1 MRDFGEPVYCCR
13 PKMARLLAIGLAF
26 ALSSLAHAQNAS
38 DDENARAHF
47 VSGRAYFDQARYEDA
62 AREFEEAYRLSHR
75 AELLENESRS
85 FERALMF
92 NEAIDALQR
101 LLRDHPGQPDEQT
114 YRERITNLERLRDR
128 LGNGG
133 GGAAVSGGGGG
144 GISIPSLVTL
154 IGGGVL
160 GLTAII
166 LAIASQVM
174 YDSVSATCPNGVCPE
189 SRRGDVGAGAAVAW
203 TSTILTFAAP
213 IAIGVGILLMV
224 LDSGGGSSS
233 TQSRLRLTPGP
244 GDVGL
249 GLTVNL

>member
-1 MRDFGEPVYCCR
+1 MS
-13 PKMARLLAIGLAF
+13 RLLAIGLAF
-26 ALSSLAHAQNAS
+26 ALSSLAYAQNAS

-133 GGAAVSGGGGG
+133 GGGGGGGAAVSGGGGG
-144 GISIPSLVTL
+144 GISIPGLITL

-174 YDSVSATCPNGVCPE
+174 FDSVSAACPNGVCPE
-189 SRRGDVGAGAAVAW
+189 SRRGDVGAGSAVAW

-224 LDSGGGSSS
+224 LDSGGSSNA
-233 TQSRLRLTPGP
+233 QSRLRLTPGP